1 MDTLRLINL
10 GYLSYVNF
18 LINDMESMRE
28 YLTKSQSIMIE
39 SLSVRNRSL
48 CRVINAWRR

>member
-18 LINDMESMRE
+18 LINDMDSMRE
-28 YLTKSQSIMIE
+28 YLAKSISIMVE
-39 SLSVRNRSL
+39 SLSVYFYIKL
-48 CRVINAWRR
+48 FPRVHNV